1 MKEMMLIVI
10 VDFSDTSVKFRGCRC
25 KRSFLY
31 LHYCRFQSKLYHWHI
46 LSNQCWCTG
55 AAGVALMEAGAEA
68 AVVGAGVVD
77 VAVVGIHRLP
87 FNFSFFEIDL
97 LTITFT

>member
-1 MKEMMLIVI
+1 MTLLLNSEGVAANAAFCIYIIAV
-10 VDFSDTSVKFRGCRC
+10 
-25 KRSFLY
+25 
-31 LHYCRFQSKLYHWHI
+31 SKLYHWHI

-55 AAGVALMEAGAEA
+55 VAGVTLMEAGVEA
-68 AVVGAGVVD
+68 AVVGVELDVV
-77 VAVVGIHRLP
+77 AVGIHRLP